1 MSGGAAVREGFLLQH
16 EPLLV
21 LDGAAAEAYI
31 YTDPDAAMA
40 TARRFRET
48 MARAATEEPL

>member
-1 MSGGAAVREGFLLQH
+1 MAEPIHELAKRSRNFGFLLQH

-31 YTDPDAAMA
+31 
-40 TARRFRET
+40 
-48 MARAATEEPL
+48 